1 MQNEGRLN
9 HLESGTVIGERYALV
24 GKLGSGGMGDVYAAE
39 DLKLQGKLRA
49 IKVTDSDR
57 ASEEARMLMRLSHPN
72 LPHIMDSF
80 TLTGYGAEAIVM
92 DYIHG
97 VTLGDL
103 FNRNNRQLSF
113 MEVLKLALPI
123 CSALVYLHNQFPPII
138 HRDLK
143 PANIMV
149 ENNGHVRLIDFGI
162 AKSKTALQTKTT
174 MKLGTP
180 GFAAPE
186 QHLGRSEART
196 DIYGFGALLY
206 YLLSEGSYVNHAEM
220 VHRSS
225 SFIRG
230 LRADVPSRF
239 ADLLWRMIQ
248 PRIEDRYNT
257 MVEVEK
263 ELHAFA
269 GISANRA
276 TSVRFS
282 GTSMLAQGGNPEGFR
297 TMTIAVVP
305 VSSGAGATFVAITL
319 AKLLA
324 AGGIPCAAAEFP
336 SERPEW
342 AALLRSN
349 MSGRDQLED
358 RYYSW
363 NEQGVRWHARKQP
376 VTQDYR
382 DELDKLQLRLRAKEI
397 AVSVTDVSGGV
408 LSWRKEWLLE
418 SDLVLVVADPYPS
431 RWKADQIL
439 ELEQIG
445 RKLEARG
452 ASLKWIVNKDAKF
465 SGRSEWIGMLPEHPI
480 AAVPLLP
487 AAEWLDA
494 IWRGKWATDIK
505 GMGKALDKAYKPLL
519 DFISQESQRNEA
531 HVRFGR

>member
-9 HLESGTVIGERYALV
+9 HLESGTVIGERYVLV

-97 VTLGDL
+97 LTLGEL
-103 FNRNNRQLSF
+103 FDRHKRQLSF
-113 MEVLKLALPI
+113 GEVLRLALPI
-123 CSALVYLHNQFPPII
+123 CSALVYLHSQFPPII

-143 PANIMV
+143 PSNIMV

-162 AKSKTALQTKTT
+162 AKSKTVLQTQST

-186 QHLGRSEART
+186 QHLGRSEVRT

-206 YLLSEGSYVNHAEM
+206 YLLSEGSYANDAGMVN
-220 VHRSS
+220 RNS

-230 LRADVPSRF
+230 LRKDVPSRF
-239 ADLLWRMIQ
+239 ADLLWRMVQ
-248 PRIEDRYNT
+248 PRVEDRYNS
-257 MVEVEK
+257 MAEVER

-269 GISANRA
+269 GIASN
-276 TSVRFS
+276 TETPVRFARIS
-282 GTSMLAQGGNPEGFR
+282 NAQGGNPEGCR
-297 TMTIAVVP
+297 TLKIAVVP

-349 MSGRDQLED
+349 MSGRDQRED
-358 RYYSW
+358 RYYRW
-363 NEQGVRWHARKQP
+363 NEQGVWWHAQRHP
-376 VTQDYR
+376 ATQDYR
-382 DELDKLQLRLRAKEI
+382 DEMDKLRLRLREKEI
-397 AVSVTDVSGGV
+397 AVSVADISGGA
-408 LSWRKEWLLE
+408 LSWRKEWLLD

-431 RWKADQIL
+431 RWKADHIL
-439 ELEQIG
+439 ELKQMSK
-445 RKLEARG
+445 KLEARG
-452 ASLKWIVNKDAKF
+452 ASLKWIANKDAKF
-465 SGRSEWIGMLPEHPI
+465 SGRSEWIGMLPELPV

-505 GMGKALDKAYKPLL
+505 GMGKALEKAYKPLL
-519 DFISQESQRNEA
+519 DFISQETQRNAA